1 MTKEQEQVKEWMK
14 HFGQATPNKP
24 TMPLLEDR
32 KLRAKLI
39 LEEAL
44 ETINKGLGIGIE
56 FDIVLDNRGTN
67 YGTKIYTILLNDIN
81 FDSFEFCSY
90 GHSNMVEL
98 ADGLADLH
106 YVAYCGT
113 AATCGV
119 DMEPIFAEVHRSNM
133 TKLWTDD
140 EVMGRFKL
148 HNLCM
153 YKDTDRA
160 NHLAVHCKDEWL
172 EAVPS
177 GNKWLVKNKDS
188 KVIKSPSYS
197 PANLQPI
204 LDSQSK

>member
-24 TMPLLEDR
+24 TIPSLEDR

-56 FDIVLDNRGTN
+56 FDIILDNRGTN
-67 YGTKIYTILLNDIN
+67 YGTKIHTILLNDIN

-90 GHSNMVEL
+90 GHSNIVEL

-133 TKLWTDD
+133 TKLWT
-140 EVMGRFKL
+140 
-148 HNLCM
+148 
-153 YKDTDRA
+153 YKETYELDGTQFTVTDTMPNVEINTAITRC
-160 NHLAVHCKDEWL
+160 L
-172 EAVPS
+172 
-177 GNKWLVKNKDS
+177 LVKNKDG